1 MLSIHS
7 SAGSMSPRSNSK
19 WEDPEEVI
27 FEIYLQELGWLTNA
41 CNYFYKIYVTTLTNT
56 CDYFDN
62 LPEWSEDPA
71 TSRIT
76 ALLLYVSSIIVSE

>member
-1 MLSIHS
+1 M
-7 SAGSMSPRSNSK
+7 
-19 WEDPEEVI
+19 
-27 FEIYLQELGWLTNA
+27 
-41 CNYFYKIYVTTLTNT
+41 YVTTLTNT
-56 CDYFDN
+56 FDFFDN